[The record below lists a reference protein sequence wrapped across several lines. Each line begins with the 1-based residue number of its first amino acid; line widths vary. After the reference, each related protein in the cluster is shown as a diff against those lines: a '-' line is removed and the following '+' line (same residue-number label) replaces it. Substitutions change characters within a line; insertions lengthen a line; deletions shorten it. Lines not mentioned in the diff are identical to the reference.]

1 MLREQ
6 SNLSAFQILGVWGG
20 MYHTDASMYGVLKYY
35 LESKVLVPYTCSMP
49 QGHRNFIL
57 ESEPGLSISGGDT
70 VGQFVGWCHNY
81 PSRHSTGKQYGC
93 VLDIPNFSLQIYHKK

>member
-6 SNLSAFQILGVWGG
+6 SNLSAFQILGVWGP

-35 LESKVLVPYTCSMP
+35 LKSKVLIPYPAVC
-49 QGHRNFIL
+49 HRDIRNFIL
-57 ESEPGLSISGGDT
+57 ESEPGLSISGSDT
-70 VGQFVGWCHNY
+70 GGQFVGWCHNY

-93 VLDIPNFSLQIYHKK
+93 VLDIPNFSLQIHHKK